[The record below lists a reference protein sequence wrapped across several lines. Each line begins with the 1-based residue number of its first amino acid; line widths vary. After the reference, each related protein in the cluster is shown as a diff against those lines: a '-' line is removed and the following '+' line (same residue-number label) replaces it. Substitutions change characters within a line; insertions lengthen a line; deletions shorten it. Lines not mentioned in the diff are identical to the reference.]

1 MVSVGNWQGMNK
13 RKKEVEKKE
22 NIIILLGTLGN
33 IITEM
38 SNLLCAFLSNKA
50 QKLKYER
57 SEVYFMERWHS
68 PWFCFQ
74 TLWYLIKLCQ
84 PIKYLS
90 ISICSF

>member
-1 MVSVGNWQGMNK
+1 MNK

-22 NIIILLGTLGN
+22 NIIILLGTLSN

-57 SEVYFMERWHS
+57 SEVYFMER
-68 PWFCFQ
+68 
-74 TLWYLIKLCQ
+74 
-84 PIKYLS
+84 
-90 ISICSF
+90 